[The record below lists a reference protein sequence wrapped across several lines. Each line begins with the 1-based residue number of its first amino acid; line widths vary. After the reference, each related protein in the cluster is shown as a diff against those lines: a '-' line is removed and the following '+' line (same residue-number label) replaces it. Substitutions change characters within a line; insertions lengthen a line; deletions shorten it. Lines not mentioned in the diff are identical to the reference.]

1 MIPFPSVR
9 VGPFDVEIIKLEGE
23 ERDKCLG
30 LFSEAQMTIAMRES
44 YRNSQQEAETL
55 LHEIIH
61 AIRAV
66 TGIHPKDS
74 EERMVSQ
81 MSIGMA
87 MVIRDNPDLIVWLQ
101 EKLS

>member
-1 MIPFPSVR
+1 MIPFSSIR

-30 LFSEAQMTIAMRES
+30 LFSEAQMTISMRET
-44 YRNSQQEAETL
+44 YRSEQQEAETL
-55 LHEIIH
+55 LHEMIH

-66 TGIHPKDS
+66 LGIHPKDS

-87 MVIRDNPDLIVWLQ
+87 MVIRDNPELINWLQ